1 MDPTLI
7 IFGIRALIRLARE
20 GISAFNQFERDR
32 PVLFP
37 DGVSADFR
45 QIDFIRNTFFP
56 DHADLLTGSGAFAK
70 YWSGTAPAAV
80 PGAMEALYIGAVK
93 LFAEDQAKKKQV
105 SVRRGV
111 EIGGAVMI
119 KQWADGKGP
128 VGPIGRMVL
137 TMADIGLEFVGA
149 NPSLLGVGGN
159 GEKLLGALATN
170 LSDMIPDDGDA
181 MGPKSQLAE
190 RFVGIFLRAG
200 LQTLNDQPGLVIREE
215 HLQLLVRNTLPPII
229 AALPSGLAEQSR
241 WRDVA
246 DALLGPAAS
255 AAISTVAANP
265 AAFLG
270 ATFDPNRAVGALT
283 QAMLKQAATTGLK
296 QEFTEAG
303 FIGLY
308 QAALGVA
315 AARPE
320 LFLGR
325 PGTSADQLASDL
337 FAKVAGTLKTA
348 APPFNSDLGTA
359 LAVDVLDTVKQDG
372 PRFFEKEGPW
382 ENTVGTMALQVID
395 GLKVG
400 LTDPA
405 SGGIKSVLS
414 QQQLVELARTFLAQ
428 AAKTPGMVAGGS
440 TELQAIV
447 GGVAKAMAED
457 KNLLLAPDD
466 WLAIAGVAAEA
477 AAANPQRLFK
487 INTTTPAGAIG
498 TEVIKDLLSVA
509 AVDLAKGGR
518 KGGGVLFGA
527 TLRDAIT
534 VALRSAA
541 GNAKATVDN
550 QAALKGLAET
560 LSDLVRTHPEQY
572 GSKEWLSLY
581 QSLIGRV
588 LHGGPI
594 GPLTEADIRK
604 ILEARSI
611 LEGPVA

>member
-1 MDPTLI
+1 M
-7 IFGIRALIRLARE
+7 
-20 GISAFNQFERDR
+20 
-32 PVLFP
+32 
-37 DGVSADFR
+37 SADFR

-56 DHADLLTGSGAFAK
+56 DHADLLMGNGAFAK

-105 SVRRGV
+105 SPRRGV

-170 LSDMIPDDGDA
+170 LSDMIPDDADA

-200 LQTLNDQPGLVIREE
+200 LQTLNDQPGLVVREE
-215 HLQLLVRNTLPPII
+215 HLQQLIRNTLPPII

-283 QAMLKQAATTGLK
+283 QAMLKQAAATGLK

-440 TELQAIV
+440 TELQSIV

-466 WLAIAGVAAEA
+466 WLAIASVAAEE

-527 TLRDAIT
+527 TLREAIT

-541 GNAKATVDN
+541 GNTKATVDN
-550 QAALKGLAET
+550 QVALKGLAET

-594 GPLTEADIRK
+594 GALTEAEIRTV
-604 ILEARSI
+604 LEG
-611 LEGPVA
+611 GPVA

>member
-32 PVLFP
+32 PALFP

-45 QIDFIRNTFFP
+45 QIDFIRNIFFP

-70 YWSGTAPAAV
+70 YWSGTAPATM

-105 SVRRGV
+105 SLRRGV

-200 LQTLNDQPGLVIREE
+200 LQTLNDQPGLVVRED
-215 HLQLLVRNTLPPII
+215 HLQQLIRNTLPPII

-270 ATFDPNRAVGALT
+270 ATFDPNRAIGALT

-477 AAANPQRLFK
+477 ASANPQRLFK
-487 INTTTPAGAIG
+487 INTATPAGAIG
-498 TEVIKDLLSVA
+498 SEVIKDLLAVA
-509 AVDLAKGGR
+509 GVDLAKGGR

-527 TLRDAIT
+527 TLREAII

-594 GPLTEADIRK
+594 GALTEAEIRK
-604 ILEARSI
+604 ILEG
-611 LEGPVA
+611 GPVA

>member
-32 PVLFP
+32 PALFP

-105 SVRRGV
+105 SPRRGV

-200 LQTLNDQPGLVIREE
+200 LQTLNDQPGLVVRED
-215 HLQLLVRNTLPPII
+215 HLQQLIRNTLPPII

-270 ATFDPNRAVGALT
+270 PTFDPNRAVGALT

-359 LAVDVLDTVKQDG
+359 LAVVVLDTVKQDG

-405 SGGIKSVLS
+405 AGGIKSVLS

-550 QAALKGLAET
+550 QIALKGLAET

-604 ILEARSI
+604 ILEGG
-611 LEGPVA
+611 LVA